1 MVNDEGMVALYGG
14 IAQRNRT
21 LFAVLQVNRIIKRPV
36 TDRNLISE
44 RSAVKGEFLLR
55 QAYLPNGSNGS
66 EDLWTHNRSLPS
78 EQRRNTNVLS
88 TITSSPLLFVK

>member
-21 LFAVLQVNRIIKRPV
+21 LFEVLQVNRIIKRPV

-44 RSAVKGEFLLR
+44 RSAVKGEFL
-55 QAYLPNGSNGS
+55 
-66 EDLWTHNRSLPS
+66 
-78 EQRRNTNVLS
+78 
-88 TITSSPLLFVK
+88 